1 MGVEGMV
8 MLKVLVGREGSVLR
22 MEVAQSS
29 GHELLDR
36 AASEAV
42 KNWRFVPARR
52 GDSAVDEWVQVPV
65 AFHLKK

>member
-1 MGVEGMV
+1 
-8 MLKVLVGREGSVLR
+8 

-29 GHELLDR
+29 NYVLER

-42 KNWRFVPARR
+42 KSWRFVPPVH
-52 GDSAVDEWVQVPV
+52 GDSTMIKWVQVPV

>member
-1 MGVEGMV
+1 
-8 MLKVLVGREGSVLR
+8 

-29 GHELLDR
+29 NYELLDR

-42 KNWRFVPARR
+42 KSWRFVPARH
-52 GDSAVDEWVQVPV
+52 GDSTVDEWVQVPV